1 MIVYLAQ
8 TATVVVTFDGAAPN
22 AHMMYAESD
31 SDWAVGH
38 STSGYAIYFGG
49 AAVCY
54 SSKRQPCIAVSS
66 TEAEIIAASA
76 CALEL
81 VSAITV
87 SEELG
92 FESTGPIVLFVDND
106 GAVELSRDRKSCHR
120 ARHVDRRYFKVREL
134 VAEGLI
140 FVERIDTTANS
151 SDVLTKALDAVLHWK
166 HCNKLFNK

>member
-1 MIVYLAQ
+1 MQSTLVAQ
-8 TATVVVTFDGAAPN
+8 LCATQASASH
-22 AHMMYAESD
+22 ALQS
-31 SDWAVGH
+31 
-38 STSGYAIYFGG
+38 
-49 AAVCY
+49 
-54 SSKRQPCIAVSS
+54 SS

-87 SEELG
+87 REELG

-134 VAEGLI
+134 VAKWASACPT
-140 FVERIDTTANS
+140 R
-151 SDVLTKALDAVLHWK
+151 
-166 HCNKLFNK
+166 